1 MAVTVVLSRSLQKV
15 NQDLFEA
22 MESVSFVRQKLDAW
36 RSTSDSGDASDPW
49 ENGDD
54 GAYSTASKLAAT
66 AGIQLTTPR
75 LTGRQTTRDNVPAS
89 NPSEYFRRS
98 VWNPYLDAIITSL
111 TDKFSRHHLTVLQLV
126 ALVPSVIHQY
136 EWKDILSA
144 VRFYSSGNCSLASE
158 AEIRNEF
165 EQWKNA
171 CIRIPPQS
179 RPQSPLT
186 ALDIVP
192 ERYEN
197 IRTLLRIF
205 STLPVTTCSAER
217 AFSAMKLLKTYL
229 RNAMSDERLTG
240 LALMYIH
247 PEIDIDPHTV
257 VDRFASRPVNR
268 TRRAENE
275 KTKRPRLLL

>member
-1 MAVTVVLSRSLQKV
+1 
-15 NQDLFEA
+15 
-22 MESVSFVRQKLDAW
+22 MESLPGCNHHIAHRQVFTPSSDRVAVGCSCAVSHPPIRVERHSFRSSFLLIRQL
-36 RSTSDSGDASDPW
+36 
-49 ENGDD
+49 
-54 GAYSTASKLAAT
+54 
-66 AGIQLTTPR
+66 
-75 LTGRQTTRDNVPAS
+75 
-89 NPSEYFRRS
+89 
-98 VWNPYLDAIITSL
+98 
-111 TDKFSRHHLTVLQLV
+111 
-126 ALVPSVIHQY
+126 
-136 EWKDILSA
+136 
-144 VRFYSSGNCSLASE
+144 CLASE

-205 STLPVTTCSAER
+205 STLPVTTCFAER

-257 VDRFASRPVNR
+257 VDRFASPPVNR